1 MYEVHNG
8 DFAAAIKKLDDEAL
22 ERMKKEAL
30 ASAKEH
36 DRHSKSG
43 SPKHGQI
50 EQTKTVTKRHQSRY
64 GSLAGV
70 VLVMIVIMIL
80 TSSLK
85 IIPLESRMILPLLA
99 ALCCAWI
106 FQKKIKK

>member
-8 DFAAAIKKLDDEAL
+8 DFAAAIKKLDEEAL

-30 ASAKEH
+30 ASSIEH
-36 DRHSKSG
+36 DKHSKSG
-43 SPKHGQI
+43 SLKH
-50 EQTKTVTKRHQSRY
+50 EQKKQAKTLTPRTQGKY
-64 GSLAGV
+64 GNIAGV

-80 TSSLK
+80 TSSLN
-85 IIPLESRMILPLLA
+85 IIPFESRIILPLLV
-99 ALCCAWI
+99 ALGFAWI